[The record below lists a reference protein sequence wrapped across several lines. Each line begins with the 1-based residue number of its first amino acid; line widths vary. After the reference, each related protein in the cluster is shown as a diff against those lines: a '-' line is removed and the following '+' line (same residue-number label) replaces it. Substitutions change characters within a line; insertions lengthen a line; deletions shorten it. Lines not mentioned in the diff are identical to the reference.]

1 MKKTYLLVK
10 EFLPL
15 VHISNST
22 FKRRREEILDWW
34 AEQFDY
40 ELGKQGKTV
49 TITVD
54 LEFNFINYKRLPRST
69 KAWQEKQAEKMKDYE
84 DFIKKSIPAEGKL
97 TSKAREARLAI
108 DEFGLDKYGHY
119 NDETVSR
126 RYTGPAM
133 EKLCT
138 KSSKGAWVDYET
150 YEPLP
155 EDVVKIWREILKKN
169 YIDEERAANAWYRE
183 RNGEDTTAEK
193 NAYRAAMAEFEKE
206 TGHAAPICVSEWEL
220 NNAAAAGVSE

>member
-22 FKRRREEILDWW
+22 FKRRKDEILDWW

-54 LEFNFINYKRLPRST
+54 LEYNFINYKRLPRNT
-69 KAWQEKQAEKMKDYE
+69 KAWEEKQAEKMKDYE

-97 TSKAREARLAI
+97 TSKVREARLAI
-108 DEFGLDKYGHY
+108 SEFGLDKYGHY

-138 KSSKGAWVDYET
+138 KSSKGAWVNYET

-183 RNGEDTTAEK
+183 RNGEDTTTEK
-193 NAYRAAMAEFEKE
+193 NAYKAAMEEFKNVIKCN
-206 TGHAAPICVSEWEL
+206 APIYVAEWNADAAAVSE
-220 NNAAAAGVSE
+220 

>member
-15 VHISNST
+15 VHISSST
-22 FKRRREEILDWW
+22 FKRRKDEILDWW
-34 AEQFDY
+34 AEQFEY

-54 LEFNFINYKRLPRST
+54 LEYNFINYKRLPRST
-69 KAWQEKQAEKMKDYE
+69 QAWEEKQAEKMKDYE
-84 DFIKKSIPAEGKL
+84 EFIKRSIPAEGKL

-108 DEFGLDKYGHY
+108 DDFSLEKYGHY
-119 NDETVSR
+119 NDKKIAL

-155 EDVVKIWREILKKN
+155 EDVLKIWREILKKN

-193 NAYRAAMAEFEKE
+193 NAYKASMDEFKKIMKCS
-206 TGHAAPICVSEWEL
+206 APIYVAEWEL
-220 NNAAAAGVSE
+220 NNK